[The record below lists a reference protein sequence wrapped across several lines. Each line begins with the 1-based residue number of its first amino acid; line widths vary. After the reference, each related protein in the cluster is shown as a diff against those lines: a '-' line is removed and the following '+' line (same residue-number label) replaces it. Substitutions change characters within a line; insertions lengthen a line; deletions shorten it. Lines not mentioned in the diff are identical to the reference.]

1 MNFKFFA
8 IGLLIFL
15 NFLVGVKAQTGFP
28 YCESF
33 QTPGT
38 QSKTIFG
45 GNASLTG
52 GVLRLT
58 SNLNDQVGYVYIDV
72 PFPSIYG
79 IKAEFEYFSYGGTGQ
94 FLADGLTIFLFDG
107 DTQNFSPGGFGGSL
121 GYAPRNNESGL
132 SNAYI
137 GIGFDEFGNFGNSGE
152 GRIGRFSNIQPE
164 ERVPDAIVVRG
175 PGNGFQGY
183 QFIVGRKTNT
193 TGNNNDGLN
202 PGAQF
207 PISSGGSGTTRVTD
221 PNQPGYRK
229 VFLELEPN
237 PNGVGFFLTLRMM
250 VTTQSNQPRMV
261 TIFDRPY
268 DFPAPKNLKIGFA
281 ASTGGFT
288 NFHEIRNLQVEVSN
302 DDALE
307 NPIGIDFEDVA
318 TCEGQEN
325 QFFILDQDVV
335 LPNVDSEIRC
345 LQFYRTR
352 EEIQAQ
358 ADDICTQARCLEQN
372 RYLVLPEG
380 ILEAG
385 EKGAYTF
392 FPNEGFA
399 GQEVTVF
406 YTIGDNYGKASEG
419 NKITLRIQ
427 ESPEPVSLE
436 VIGKEVVEGSINSCP
451 GESLT
456 FIASG
461 NEEYT
466 RYEWYLDGELIV
478 NETSDQL
485 IISEEGMVEV
495 WAYNRNNCPA
505 KSDPIEVVYP
515 EYPELIFDELVVG
528 CIPGEPVNIFEGIS
542 SYDPESFD
550 YLLTG
555 NGLELENEEIS
566 TLNQS
571 GTYEVFVK
579 PKEFDCYSGSNQVEV
594 FIQEEEL
601 LIGYDFVVQGTDI
614 RGDAEGG
621 IFPDDPIQFTDMSDT
636 RTIRWSWDFGDGE
649 TSQNRDPVHV
659 FGKKGEFEVTLTLTD
674 RFGCQKSLTKT
685 ISITKSFRVMFPTG
699 FTPGLEENKTYTPKY
714 KGLFSA
720 ELLIFNLWGDLIF
733 QSNELNGAGWDGTIE
748 GKLVDAGT
756 YIYRFN
762 GVSTEG
768 EQVKESGKFKLIR

>member
-1 MNFKFFA
+1 
-8 IGLLIFL
+8 
-15 NFLVGVKAQTGFP
+15 
-28 YCESF
+28 
-33 QTPGT
+33 
-38 QSKTIFG
+38 
-45 GNASLTG
+45 
-52 GVLRLT
+52 
-58 SNLNDQVGYVYIDV
+58 
-72 PFPSIYG
+72 
-79 IKAEFEYFSYGGTGQ
+79 
-94 FLADGLTIFLFDG
+94 
-107 DTQNFSPGGFGGSL
+107 
-121 GYAPRNNESGL
+121 
-132 SNAYI
+132 
-137 GIGFDEFGNFGNSGE
+137 
-152 GRIGRFSNIQPE
+152 
-164 ERVPDAIVVRG
+164 
-175 PGNGFQGY
+175 
-183 QFIVGRKTNT
+183 
-193 TGNNNDGLN
+193 
-202 PGAQF
+202 
-207 PISSGGSGTTRVTD
+207 
-221 PNQPGYRK
+221 
-229 VFLELEPN
+229 
-237 PNGVGFFLTLRMM
+237 
-250 VTTQSNQPRMV
+250 
-261 TIFDRPY
+261 
-268 DFPAPKNLKIGFA
+268 
-281 ASTGGFT
+281 
-288 NFHEIRNLQVEVSN
+288 
-302 DDALE
+302 
-307 NPIGIDFEDVA
+307 
-318 TCEGQEN
+318 
-325 QFFILDQDVV
+325 
-335 LPNVDSEIRC
+335 
-345 LQFYRTR
+345 LQFYSTR

-372 RYLVLPEG
+372 RYLVLSEG

-461 NEEYT
+461 NEDYT

-485 IISEEGMVEV
+485 IISNEGMVEV

-528 CIPGEPVNIFEGIS
+528 CVPGEPVNIFEGIS

-555 NGLELENEEIS
+555 NGLELENEEIL

-674 RFGCQKSLTKT
+674 RFGCQKSLTKV
-685 ISITKSFRVMFPTG
+685 ISITKSYRVMFPTG

-714 KGLFSA
+714 KGLVSA

-762 GVSTEG
+762 GASTDG